1 MAISISGLSSGLDT
15 ESMITQ
21 LMSVERQ
28 PRTRMALA
36 DTQAQSRQAT
46 LRDLS
51 TTLGAVRDAAAAL
64 RTTMTW
70 TDTQKLT
77 LSDPTRVA
85 VSTSGTAAPGT
96 HRIEV
101 SQLAVAAQHAFD
113 FSTSASPQSI
123 TIKGHTVPV
132 DANASAA
139 TVATAINGDK
149 DAPVSAVVSGGLL
162 VLTSRTTGVGSE
174 FTVDVPSPLTEKAA
188 YARAGLDA
196 KYKLDGVDMPDSPS
210 NVLKNA
216 ILGVDVTLKA
226 TTAPSTPV
234 TLDIPAPGI
243 DADAVKTKVKAFVNA
258 YNGALD
264 FIRGELTEKPV
275 KNPTTTSQSTQGLFF
290 GDPMLSGVLSSM
302 RQEIGD
308 LSAVGITTGAS
319 TGSGTVSADAIAGRL
334 TIDDTKLTAALAG
347 DQDKLRTSLQDL
359 GERVTTLVSPIAGAR
374 VDARIS
380 SVDATR
386 KRLAGDMA
394 ATDVRLAVKEKRL
407 RAQFSAMESAL
418 AASQSAQAQLTAQ
431 LNRLA

>member
-319 TGSGTVSADAIAGRL
+319 TGSGTVSANAIAGRL